1 MLDSDAPIEYT
12 VYTDWEGRWRA
23 MPVTVI
29 GSRAARA
36 KWRMLLDAAH
46 SGAADVVIERS
57 GKPVAALIPYADYA
71 ALLDELDDL
80 RAGRR
85 AETALAE
92 WRRDPSR
99 GTPLEQV
106 EAEMRA
112 AGLLDGG
119 E

>member
-1 MLDSDAPIEYT
+1 
-12 VYTDWEGRWRA
+12 

-29 GSRAARA
+29 GSREARA

-80 RAGRR
+80 RAARR
-85 AETALAE
+85 AEMALAE

-99 GTPLEQV
+99 GTPLEQA
-106 EAEMRA
+106 EIEMRA
-112 AGLLDGG
+112 EGLLDGG